1 MEKIELLE
9 KLVEVQEM
17 HIELMNDFANLQGSL
32 KSLEEVKNRRIADL
46 NNTIEGQSE
55 EIGALEVENE
65 ELKKQIKDLKSQIED
80 LQKLIPIEVVGQ
92 GQEEKN

>member
-1 MEKIELLE
+1 MKEIELLE

-17 HIELMNDFANLQGSL
+17 HIELMQDFANLQGSL

-65 ELKKQIKDLKSQIED
+65 ELKKQIAELKKQYEELQQSIISVED
-80 LQKLIPIEVVGQ
+80 NQ
-92 GQEEKN
+92 